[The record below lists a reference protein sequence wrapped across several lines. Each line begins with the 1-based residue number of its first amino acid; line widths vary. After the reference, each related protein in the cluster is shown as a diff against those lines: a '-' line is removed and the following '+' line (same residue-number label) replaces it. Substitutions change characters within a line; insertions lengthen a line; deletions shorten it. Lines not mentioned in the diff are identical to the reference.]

1 MRKVSSCLTFENL
14 ENDLNVVVSGRN
26 NVLKDNE
33 LLSKFHAS
41 SEAYQDFCEDM

>member
-14 ENDLNVVVSGRN
+14 ENDLNVAVSERN
-26 NVLKDNE
+26 VVLKSNE

-41 SEAYQDFCEDM
+41 TTSAEPYHD